1 MLPAGTIT
9 WMHPLDASLLHPPP
23 HSPPPRRAYSA
34 TADKELIV
42 VTIIV
47 AADGG
52 FKLPQVDSR
61 GSLKQ
66 ALAMLG
72 AIRAD
77 DLLAVEVLWTPEEED
92 DHFSVED
99 LAVDYPLL
107 NTL

>member
-1 MLPAGTIT
+1 M
-9 WMHPLDASLLHPPP
+9 
-23 HSPPPRRAYSA
+23 
-34 TADKELIV
+34 

-77 DLLAVEVLWTPEEED
+77 DLLAVEVLWTPEEE
-92 DHFSVED
+92 VRPC
-99 LAVDYPLL
+99 ACRAPCRCC
-107 NTL
+107 TGRM